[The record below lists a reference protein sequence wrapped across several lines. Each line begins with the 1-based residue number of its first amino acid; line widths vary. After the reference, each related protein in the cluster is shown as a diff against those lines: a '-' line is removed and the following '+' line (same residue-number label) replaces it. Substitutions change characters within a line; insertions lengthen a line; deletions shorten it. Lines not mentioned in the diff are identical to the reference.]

1 MHLRINRGRRRNAMR
16 GLSLVELMVGV
27 AVSLFIVAA
36 AAMLV
41 SSQLTDNRRLLLE
54 TQLQQDLRATAD
66 IITRDLRRAGFWS
79 QASNGAPNAVP
90 SPSSFVTPSPMMA
103 MAVSGAA
110 SSSTVHYKYS
120 RESGTQAFG
129 FRLNSYG
136 VSPNSYGVIEACQ
149 SDQDVAPCGGGGG
162 GNVWQALTDRNTVRI
177 TEFSI
182 STQRPGTNTANDDDQ
197 LLPCPYPCA
206 DGTSAC
212 WPRIAVRELT
222 VRIVGKSRSDSSI
235 TRTLSSS
242 VRSRNDA
249 VRLSSEAP
257 AGQAC
262 PPAS

>member
-66 IITRDLRRAGFWS
+66 IITRDLRRAGFWN

-129 FRLNSYG
+129 FRLNSA
-136 VSPNSYGVIEACQ
+136 GVIEACQ
-149 SDQDVAPCGGGGG
+149 SDQDVAPCGSGVG

-182 STQRPGTNTANDDDQ
+182 LTQRPVTNTSNDDDQ

-212 WPRIAVRELT
+212 WPRIGVREFT
-222 VRIVGKSRSDSSI
+222 VRIVGESRSDDSV